1 MGGIGE
7 SRSRTIRVRRPAA
20 ARQER
25 PARRD
30 SGGRVHACGQ
40 EPALWIARTGVA
52 ISDAAIVHA
61 GMSETEHR
69 FSRDFQCENVTSRP
83 LDVGPSLRTNSG
95 SRAWGSGEMRVVLN
109 SISDRTIVQY
119 RVCPGSPALRYRY
132 AGRPLLGVG
141 RVKAVWFGR
150 LWGRLRGRACVD
162 ACALVGLDG

>member
-1 MGGIGE
+1 MDCTHWRG
-7 SRSRTIRVRRPAA
+7 
-20 ARQER
+20 
-25 PARRD
+25 
-30 SGGRVHACGQ
+30 
-40 EPALWIARTGVA
+40 